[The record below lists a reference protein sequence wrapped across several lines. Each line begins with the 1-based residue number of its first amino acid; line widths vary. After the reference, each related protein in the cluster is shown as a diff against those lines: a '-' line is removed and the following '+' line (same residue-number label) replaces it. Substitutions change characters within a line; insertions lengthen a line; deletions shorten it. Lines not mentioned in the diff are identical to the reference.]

1 MKNIHVLIV
10 IILLF
15 IIQSVNAKGR
25 FGIDAYQASE
35 IICNV
40 NNQYKSTFRFQPNGQ
55 QWKEY
60 TADNQQFNWR
70 QSHRDEW
77 SIYLNDQAR
86 GYQMQLDLHT
96 TKVTYGFIG
105 QNQKH
110 HLCTIVSAKSN
121 ASRSNAVAP
130 RLPQHSGQY
139 CAKENQV
146 CRFNGMA
153 KVYYGADNRWTNRKL
168 RGPVQCNN
176 RTFGDPA
183 SGTVKTCRY
192 QLLASRP
199 TPPRQSPPN
208 QPGKYCAKEN
218 QTCRFNGTAIVYYG
232 VDNRWT
238 NKQLRGPVQCGNR
251 TFGDPARGTAKTCR
265 FKLLSAQT
273 NAPSQPSSVNEAQ
286 YDIKNTTLNGMSSYA
301 TDRLIK
307 WAITESLR
315 QEQPMCWKKSLG
327 NTVGKP
333 LSSCPAGK
341 KKSAGLCY
349 SRCKKGYK
357 SDGLTLC
364 YKKCP
369 KGTSTSPGF
378 CHYSFGSF
386 GGCPGK
392 LSGLKPACINDNSYS
407 RGIGKPMTCK
417 SNQVQKGALCYPSCP
432 SGYSHGGPVCWQQCR
447 GAHPVDCG
455 AGCAKSTGQCVAE
468 VANMVLAT
476 GELVANIAGVVLTG
490 GAANAG
496 MKTAKTAVRSGQK
509 IAARIA
515 LKKVLQSARRT
526 LAKKL
531 QKRLGA
537 RVIVY
542 AAKKSGRRQGA
553 KIVRDYATG
562 IARSAAQKILL
573 SQMNNDPSLRE
584 IIAMIDPTGVV
595 DVVNAFDKPL
605 CAANPMP

>member
-1 MKNIHVLIV
+1 MRIINLLVV
-10 IILLF
+10 ISLLSIF
-15 IIQSVNAKGR
+15 QSASAKGK
-25 FGIDAYQASE
+25 FGVDAYQASE

-40 NNQYKSTFRFQPNGQ
+40 NNRYKSTFRFQPNGQ

-121 ASRSNAVAP
+121 AVRSSPVAP
-130 RLPQHSGQY
+130 SLPQHSGQY

-153 KVYYGADNRWTNRKL
+153 KVYYGADNRWTNKRL

-176 RTFGDPA
+176 QTFGDPA
-183 SGTVKTCRY
+183 RGTPKTCRY
-192 QLLASRP
+192 KLESSSP
-199 TPPRQSPPN
+199 TRPRQDSS
-208 QPGKYCAKEN
+208 QPGQYCAREN
-218 QTCRFNGTAIVYYG
+218 QRCQFNGMAIVYYG
-232 VDNRWT
+232 ADSRWT
-238 NKQLRGPVQCGNR
+238 NKRLRGPIQCNNG

-265 FKLLSAQT
+265 YQLLSSQ
-273 NAPSQPSSVNEAQ
+273 NNSPSQASNVNEAQ
-286 YDIKNTTLNGMSSYA
+286 YDIKQVTLNGMGSYA
-301 TDRLIK
+301 TDRLVK
-307 WAITESLR
+307 WVIRESLR

-349 SRCKKGYK
+349 SKCRKGYK

-378 CHYSFGSF
+378 CHYSFGSI

-432 SGYSHGGPVCWQQCR
+432 SGYSHGGPVCWQQCS

-496 MKTAKTAVRSGQK
+496 MKTAKTAVRTGQK
-509 IAARIA
+509 VAARIA
-515 LKKVLQSARRT
+515 LKKILQSARKT
-526 LAKKL
+526 LANKL
-531 QKRLGA
+531 RGRLGA
-537 RVIVY
+537 RVLAH
-542 AAKKSGRRQGA
+542 AAKKSGRRQSA
-553 KIVRDYATG
+553 KLAQDYTTMVLK
-562 IARSAAQKILL
+562 RAAQKIII
-573 SQMNNDPSLRE
+573 SQMSNEPSLRE
-584 IIAMIDPTGVV
+584 VLSMIDPTGVV
-595 DVVNAFDKPL
+595 DVINAYDKPL
-605 CAANPMP
+605 CVANPMP